1 MGNPHPARRATEGAH
16 IEPAVVG
23 DRWCLLRKVRGQ
35 QQWMLIVDDAV
46 VAMADMANDAI
57 LRTRMGAAKRT
68 EFRALI
74 AGATELDPP
83 GCDDDD
89 DPDPGAITN
98 G

>member
-1 MGNPHPARRATEGAH
+1 
-16 IEPAVVG
+16 
-23 DRWCLLRKVRGQ
+23 
-35 QQWMLIVDDAV
+35 MLIIDGAV
-46 VAMADMANDAI
+46 EAMADMSSDAI
-57 LRTRMGAAKRT
+57 LRTRMGAAKRA

-89 DPDPGAITN
+89 DTDPGAITN